1 MLAPDPS
8 RVIDQLTAN
17 FNAQNS
23 ITVWVQALQNV
34 NISPV
39 LDPEPSWYTQ
49 LEGTIKSSQA
59 DALPWL
65 TEFSPQLGAQT
76 SQMIINYAT
85 LFQQAAQ
92 LVQPILKTI
101 ATQQNGTPTADQ
113 QKTLQQLFA
122 HLKATSDQNAVT
134 LSSLQKGL
142 DGYVAQVSQNNTT
155 LKTYLDDIINAEGEA
170 AKKIEQVQ
178 AQLQALQ
185 IKLAQDSTKA
195 TNSSISYGTSTFGVI
210 AGMTFGLALSGG
222 VIALGGFAVSILSI
236 GAAVTFEILYSA
248 DVKRDLD
255 AIADAMSELSEDQL
269 QLTLL
274 QGLKFN
280 LDTLDQINVQ
290 AQEGNNQLTDL
301 WTNTSELLDAL
312 LDTLVQPQINVTT
325 IKALT
330 TLNDAAA
337 AWQKLSDFATRVQ
350 QVSLQVPAPIQL
362 PQVVV
367 GQNQPVAH

>member
-85 LFQQAAQ
+85 LFQQAVQ
-92 LVQPILKTI
+92 LMQPILKSIT
-101 ATQQNGTPTADQ
+101 TSQNGIPTADQ

-122 HLKATSDQNAVT
+122 HLKSTSDQNALT
-134 LSSLQKGL
+134 LSNLQKGL
-142 DGYVAQVSQNNTT
+142 DGYVEQVSQNNTT

-170 AKKIEQVQ
+170 AKQIEQVQ

-195 TNSSISYGTSTFGVI
+195 TNSSISYGTSTFGVV

-236 GAAVTFEILYSA
+236 GAAVTFEIIYSA

-269 QLTLL
+269 QLSLL

-301 WTNTSELLDAL
+301 WTNTSELLDSL

-330 TLNDAAA
+330 TLTDAAA

-367 GQNQPVAH
+367 GQTQPVVH